1 MEVGAVAALDVFGTA
16 TLGVRV
22 GVAAKRGAI
31 SKYAQAPMPITSSTA
46 STRPNAL
53 PEGASAAARRA
64 GVVGARPGRITRTAH
79 SRPSTSFSRS
89 NEINS
94 PSRGRTPS
102 RGNAAMCT
110 NTSTSPHAERTKP
123 KPRSSFQQADD
134 RGVDSRHRRYC
145 PIAGERWRGTA
156 PAPAPRRYNCLLIA
170 SEQSARVEMVEQH
183 DGSHDGRA
191 SAYDA
196 LAGPARQHHRPHR
209 SILPRCC
216 PPRRRVCCAL
226 DIVAA
231 PWSACRAGCLAPPGV
246 RRFAQCQERE
256 EVSA

>member
-1 MEVGAVAALDVFGTA
+1 MEVGAVTALDVLGTA
-16 TLGVRV
+16 TLGVGVGV

-31 SKYAQAPMPITSSTA
+31 SKYAQAPMPITRSTV

-53 PEGASAAARRA
+53 RACAFAGARHA

-79 SRPSTSFSRS
+79 GRPSASFSRS

-110 NTSTSPHAERTKP
+110 NTSTSLYAERTKP

-134 RGVDSRHRRYC
+134 RGVDSLHRRHC
-145 PIAGERWRGTA
+145 PIAGERWRGT
-156 PAPAPRRYNCLLIA
+156 APAPRRYNCLLIA

-196 LAGPARQHHRPHR
+196 LAGAARQHHRPPR

-216 PPRRRVCCAL
+216 PPRRGVYCAL